1 MCGRSQ
7 NQLHI
12 CPTTE
17 LLHSRESIN
26 NHFCS
31 IERNFPICNPNIL
44 AFMIVKWRKYMYLHI
59 PRFSIIA
66 INRSNAVALC
76 LYWLFYPTQIVR
88 IFQSLWII
96 LAFSQLN
103 SFLTFLF
110 AKHKSIM
117 FSSEFLVRYFPIKGK
132 KEQ

>member
-1 MCGRSQ
+1 
-7 NQLHI
+7 
-12 CPTTE
+12 
-17 LLHSRESIN
+17 
-26 NHFCS
+26 
-31 IERNFPICNPNIL
+31 
-44 AFMIVKWRKYMYLHI
+44 MIVKWRKYMYLHI

-110 AKHKSIM
+110 ANHKSIM

-132 KEQ
+132 KNNKIKGSHLPCGQFRVYVHFMQLIRFIFEN